1 MSSVGVLLGIVLES
15 GGLLSFLYDLLIDF
29 IGSFQEEVS
38 QVVNWVVGDVLAKVD
53 QALGQVGNHVVHQV
67 LPDGLGSLVE
77 EVPLL
82 LPQLL
87 QLYLVLR
94 LLGSPDFFLS
104 NLLPPLF
111 LLLSPSD
118 GGCPLLLNNQ
128 LRELVHLLI
137 RLSVMVCPLSHP
149 ALLNDALMSPQDLSK
164 ASQPSLL
171 LLELSCLLLEVEEEL
186 LVLRRDHVDAARL
199 ALLLDD
205 LSHLLHL
212 LLDRLHGVNDE
223 HILVPDGLVEEVLE
237 SLAAVLHIPGSVLL
251 QPSLNVGLS
260 EVGAVLLLCRQLLHS
275 LDERG
280 VISLQGY
287 RILGNDLIIKL

>member
-149 ALLNDALMSPQDLSK
+149 ALLNDAL
-164 ASQPSLL
+164 
-171 LLELSCLLLEVEEEL
+171 
-186 LVLRRDHVDAARL
+186 
-199 ALLLDD
+199 
-205 LSHLLHL
+205 
-212 LLDRLHGVNDE
+212 
-223 HILVPDGLVEEVLE
+223 
-237 SLAAVLHIPGSVLL
+237 
-251 QPSLNVGLS
+251 
-260 EVGAVLLLCRQLLHS
+260 
-275 LDERG
+275 
-280 VISLQGY
+280 
-287 RILGNDLIIKL
+287 